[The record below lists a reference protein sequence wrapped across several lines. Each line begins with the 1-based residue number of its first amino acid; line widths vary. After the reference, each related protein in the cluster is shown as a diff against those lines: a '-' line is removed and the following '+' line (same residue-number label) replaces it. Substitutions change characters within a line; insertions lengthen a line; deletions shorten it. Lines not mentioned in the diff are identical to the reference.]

1 MKKKKYFFL
10 YFLSRTIYDQLG
22 KGGKDFRQKEMYSK
36 RIQKDLEPS
45 IRFCQYNLSKDTKE
59 LSSIVDDI
67 ENVALDLLKSK
78 LDDVLE
84 ESRKKQV
91 ETLEEIEFLGKKVH
105 LKNDKIKRNIIQIEG
120 NNLEL
125 EKSTDN
131 DSKLKIFDKILFTY
145 SDVLSMIKDDIK
157 QKVKKKK
164 FFLI

>member
-1 MKKKKYFFL
+1 
-10 YFLSRTIYDQLG
+10 
-22 KGGKDFRQKEMYSK
+22 MYSK

-164 FFLI
+164 IFFNLNSSFRVHKIHQLKNL